1 MPLSERGQRLLD
13 QIERALQAED
23 PKLASA
29 LHGSYQHKPSRLRFI
44 EGVTVFAI
52 GLVLLVLGVGIT
64 SLSSTTGFLWL
75 SAIGFLLMLGGAV
88 LAVASVGPIRKAS
101 PAAPGK
107 PHRHWFGG
115 RLEGRLRRRFEQ
127 E

>member
-1 MPLSERGQRLLD
+1 MPLSEREQRLLD
-13 QIERALQAED
+13 QIERALSVED
-23 PKLASA
+23 PKLTSA
-29 LHGSYQHKPSRLRFI
+29 LSGPYRHKPRLRFI
-44 EGVTVFAI
+44 EGVAVLAS

-64 SLSSTTGFLWL
+64 SLSSTAGFLWL

-107 PHRHWFGG
+107 PHRHWFS
-115 RLEGRLRRRFEQ
+115 LEPPLIFAVDAG
-127 E
+127 